1 MKIKFLAF
9 MVFYFVIIFS
19 ITAKAKT
26 QNKIVLKIENEII
39 TNYEIKNKILTILF
53 LANQEINQENI
64 NNQKKQV
71 LNQLINHKL
80 KKIELSKYNY
90 KKDEKQ
96 INTYLNSISSNNITN
111 LKKEFIN
118 KDLNYDLFL
127 EEIETQFKWQQLI
140 YKMYAKKINID
151 EKNID
156 IEIKNFIENKA
167 TIEEFRISEI
177 EIISNNDSSDNE
189 RIASLIEQI
198 KNEGFGNAAI
208 KYSSSITAP
217 NKGDLGWVNAKYISK
232 EIYDVLKDLNIG
244 EVSAPIKKTDSFIFL
259 KLNNKRTS
267 KSEEINKSE
276 LKKSLIN
283 QKKNEL
289 FNLYSRSYLSKLKN
303 TSYIEYK

>member
-1 MKIKFLAF
+1 